1 MEQLTNISVGV
12 DDDAIVVT
20 LTARFPKVDGEN
32 LSVND
37 TIALAELLRTAKG
50 AVVGKP
56 ASTSGGDGEPAS
68 TATTTSR
75 SRRKSKEETDDGD
88 TATEAADTDTA
99 DGGKRTRSRRRSGG
113 EDNGASHGVQPA
125 VDGEGGTS
133 RRSRKRTGGDDAAES
148 VGELKPRS
156 RRARGNAEEAAEAPA
171 EKPAGRTRKQ
181 SAGVSDEDLAKAAS
195 GAAAVIGHE
204 VVMQVL
210 EEDYSVQ
217 TVNEIPQKSRK
228 EFLATL
234 RKEMED

>member
-1 MEQLTNISVGV
+1 MEQLEKIAVEV
-12 DDDAIVVT
+12 QDDEVVVT
-20 LTARFPKVDGEN
+20 LTARFPITSDSK
-32 LSVND
+32 LSLD
-37 TIALAELLRTAKG
+37 DILALADTLRAG
-50 AVVGKP
+50 RDAIEGKS

-68 TATTTSR
+68 GATTRSR

-133 RRSRKRTGGDDAAES
+133 RRSRQRAGSDEVAGS
-148 VGELKPRS
+148 VGEPQPRS
-156 RRARGNAEEAAEAPA
+156 RRSRRNNEDAAEAPA
-171 EKPAGRTRKQ
+171 EKPKSRSRK

-195 GAAAVIGHE
+195 EAAAVIGHE

-228 EFLATL
+228 EFMATL